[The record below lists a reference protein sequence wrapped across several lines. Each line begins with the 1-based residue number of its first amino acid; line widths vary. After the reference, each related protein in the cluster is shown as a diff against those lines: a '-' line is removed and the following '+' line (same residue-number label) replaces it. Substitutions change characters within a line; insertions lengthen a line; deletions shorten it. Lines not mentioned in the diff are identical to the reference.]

1 MKKKL
6 GAIILSGVMACSLFA
21 LGGCNSNA
29 DKSERLA
36 YVSLDINPAIELIVD
51 KDNNVVSVRGE
62 NEDGQVL
69 LYEET
74 GIKGEQIDDAIAKI
88 TDLAVRYGYLDE
100 NNKVVDTIVSSEYD
114 SFASDILNKVNTSI
128 TATAANLGLSVT
140 TDGDGA
146 YSLLR
151 RLDEFKAQYPNN
163 KAIQKLTVQKFKLA
177 LSVSETGDISLEA
190 AVELNDGE
198 LLEMLKDAS
207 AEIETYATQAYTE
220 AKTKALTAYEQA
232 TEIAEYAVYTSFYL
246 EKMLSH
252 PMTAYYGAVYQTY
265 ASAAKG
271 FNAICDVAELKM
283 KVEDYPLTDEQIQ
296 AVVTALGMESADA
309 LRNSKGE
316 VTVKS
321 IEAYADKLFKN
332 SSASDALEQTKAA
345 LTEALSQAEA
355 DVKVK
360 VNEIMA
366 EYGPQ
371 IEQAITTAQQAITAI
386 ENVLPENVKLML
398 TNATADF
405 KEIVTEVEAAL
416 NDGQPELDELRNF
429 ASRLDG
435 KAQEYLNEI
444 KSDLTEEEWAELEA
458 RKNAVTDKMS
468 AQKQA
473 FEKALAEAEKSAKDY
488 LANLK
493 AERLSK

>member
-1 MKKKL
+1 MKKKI
-6 GAIILSGVMACSLFA
+6 GAVVLSTLMACSLFSVA
-21 LGGCNSNA
+21 ACNENA
-29 DKSERLA
+29 DETEKLA

-74 GIKGEQIDDAIAKI
+74 GIQGEQIDDAIAKI

-114 SFASDILNKVNTSI
+114 SFASDILSKVNTSI

-151 RLDEFKAQYPNN
+151 KMEEFKAKYPNDKTVQN
-163 KAIQKLTVQKFKLA
+163 LTVQKFKLA

-190 AVELNDGE
+190 AIDLNAGE
-198 LLEMLKDAS
+198 LLEILKDIS
-207 AEIETYATQAYTE
+207 AKIETYATQAYTE
-220 AKTKALTAYEQA
+220 AKTKALVAYEQA

-252 PMTAYYGAVYQTY
+252 SMTAYYGGVYQMY

-271 FNAICDVAELKM
+271 FDAICDVAELAM
-283 KVEDYPLTDEQIQ
+283 KVEDYPLTEEQIET
-296 AVVTALGMESADA
+296 VVNALGLDSAEA
-309 LRNSKGE
+309 LKDSKGE

-321 IEAYADKLFKN
+321 IEAYADKQFKN
-332 SSASDALEQTKAA
+332 TPASDDLEQMKAA
-345 LTEALSQAEA
+345 LTEALSQAES
-355 DVKVK
+355 VIEVK
-360 VNEIMA
+360 VNEMMEA
-366 EYGPQ
+366 YKPQ
-371 IEQAITTAQQAITAI
+371 IEQAITVAQQANTAI
-386 ENVLPENVKLML
+386 ESVLPENVKTML
-398 TNATADF
+398 TDATNDF
-405 KEIVTEVEAAL
+405 KEITSAVRTAL
-416 NDGQPELDELRNF
+416 NDGQLELDELRDF
-429 ASRLDG
+429 ARQLDG
-435 KAQEYLNEI
+435 KAQEYLNKM
-444 KSDLTEEEWAELEA
+444 KSDLSEEEWAELED
-458 RKNAVTDKMS
+458 RKNAVVVKMS

-473 FEKALAEAEKSAKDY
+473 FEKALDEAEKAAKDY
-488 LANLK
+488 LAELK
-493 AERLSK
+493 TQRTNI